1 MNITILC
8 PKSEFTPDQV
18 RQLNCLGQVRF
29 TPNRQALSRHGLT
42 NLVRYA
48 DILGIDPDN
57 LGGFEVAPQV
67 LKEVLPKATRL
78 KGIALDTTSY
88 GYLNLDYCKKRQLSL
103 TYVPG
108 YSTEAVAEQALAFML
123 LASKRIVESDRL
135 TQQGKY
141 TLLLGRNLH
150 GKILGIIGLGQIGL
164 RVAQLGQ
171 ALGMQV
177 LAWNRTPRSYPG
189 IAFLSLKSVLKE
201 ADFLS
206 LNLADSLQTKGFLN
220 RGLIKL
226 LKPGVIIINVSDR
239 HLVDEEAIAAALQ
252 SGQVSHYVLEA
263 GDLLSPPLSRLPN
276 ALLFK
281 GFGWYTRESLAANKQ
296 IWVDNIIGLA
306 SGHPQNPIP
315 SI

>member
-1 MNITILC
+1 
-8 PKSEFTPDQV
+8 
-18 RQLNCLGQVRF
+18 
-29 TPNRQALSRHGLT
+29 
-42 NLVRYA
+42 
-48 DILGIDPDN
+48 
-57 LGGFEVAPQV
+57 
-67 LKEVLPKATRL
+67 
-78 KGIALDTTSY
+78 
-88 GYLNLDYCKKRQLSL
+88 
-103 TYVPG
+103 
-108 YSTEAVAEQALAFML
+108 ML